1 MCSLRIGLVIDRL
14 DPEKGGAEAYL
25 LGLARYL
32 VGQGHAVHHLARHFG
47 PGVDAG
53 SMQPV
58 PVPPLPRALRD
69 VAFDRAAARLST
81 RLGLEVTLGVRHTPS
96 THVFQPHG
104 GVYSR
109 AAAAQSCSAGRS
121 RWLHGLG
128 RWGNPKHHGLMYLE
142 RVQRRQESV
151 AYVALSGRVRADMVQ
166 AYGLE
171 GGEEPEVIFNGVDP
185 ERFRP
190 EAGHEDRARIR
201 RTHNIED
208 EAFLVLFVAH
218 NFRLKGLGPLL
229 ESLAG
234 LDRARLLVVGR
245 GRAGIYRGLARSL
258 GLENRVRFADS
269 TRCPEP
275 YYRAA
280 DVLAHPTWYDPCSI
294 VCLEALASGLP
305 VITTRANG
313 VGELIEA
320 EGGGRVLEEAT
331 DVAGLREVLIMLME
345 DATLRQR
352 LAVEARRLGES
363 HPEDKAFAAMER
375 VLVSAARNR
384 A

>member
-32 VGQGHAVHHLARHFG
+32 VRQGHAVHHLARHFG

-53 SMQPV
+53 SMQCV
-58 PVPPLPRALRD
+58 QVPPLPRAFRD

-109 AAAAQSCSAGRS
+109 AAGAQSGSAGKS

-128 RWGNPKHHGLMYLE
+128 RWGNPKHHGLLYLE
-142 RVQRRQESV
+142 RVQCRQKSV
-151 AYVALSGRVRADMVQ
+151 TYVALSRRIQADMVQ

-171 GGEEPEVIFNGVDP
+171 GGEPVVIYNGVDP

-190 EAGHEDRARIR
+190 EASQEDRARIR
-201 RTHNIED
+201 RTHDIGD

-218 NFRLKGLGPLL
+218 NFRLKGLDPLL

-245 GRAGIYRGLARSL
+245 DRAGVYRGLARSL
-258 GLENRVRFADS
+258 GLEDRVRFVGS
-269 TRCPEP
+269 TRSPEP

-313 VGELIEA
+313 VGELIAA

-331 DVAGLREVLIMLME
+331 DVAGLREAIAMLME
-345 DATLRQR
+345 DATERQR
-352 LAVEARRLGES
+352 LAGEARRLGES
-363 HPEDKAFAAMER
+363 HPEVEAYAAMER
-375 VLVSAARNR
+375 VLVNAARER
-384 A
+384 Y